1 MSKNDCVFCKIVAG
15 KLPCYKIYEDK
26 DNIAFLDIFP
36 NIKGQ
41 TVVVPKKHL
50 KSYLFDVDIRSVGN
64 LMCASKQAAKLLEKS
79 LHASRVNLVFEGTG
93 INHLHAK
100 LYPAIKIGGKR
111 FRQTVAEERMY
122 FEAYPGYV
130 TTLMGPRASGK
141 SMKRIYN
148 AIINAQNKV
157 KRS

>member
-1 MSKNDCVFCKIVAG
+1 MSEDCVICKIVAG

-26 DNIAFLDIFP
+26 DHIAFLDIFP

-50 KSYLFDVDIRSVGN
+50 RSYLFDVNMRYVEN
-64 LMCASKQAAKLLEKS
+64 LMRASKRVARILEKS
-79 LHASRVNLVFEGTG
+79 LHASRINLVFEGTG

-100 LYPAIKIGGKR
+100 LYPAIYLRGKR
-111 FRQTVAEERMY
+111 FRQIVAEERMY

-130 TTLMGPRASGK
+130 TTLMGPKANSNYLRK
-141 SMKRIYN
+141 IHN
-148 AIINAQNKV
+148 AIVHTRNKTE
-157 KRS
+157 RS